1 MAMKWIEAS
10 TEDGVRI
17 LKLNHGV
24 TNALNG
30 ALLLELQDGLEEV
43 QAATEI
49 NSLVLTS
56 ANDKFFSI
64 GFDLPELFHQELSD
78 FKEFFHLF
86 NRICLDLYTLPKPT
100 VAALTG
106 HAVAGGFI
114 LASCCDYR
122 FMAQG
127 KKFCAL
133 NEIQIGVPVPYIADR
148 VLRQLVGDRVAT
160 EIMYTGALLP
170 AEKALEAHF
179 LDALVAPEE
188 LLKEALSK
196 ARTLGRLP
204 RQAFQIIKTNR
215 TGEIAARGRE
225 KLEEDIQVFL
235 KLWYHEEAR
244 KLLQEALK
252 KFNR

>member
-17 LKLNHGV
+17 LRLNHGV
-24 TNALNG
+24 TNAING
-30 ALLLELQDGLEEV
+30 ALLDELKAGLEEV
-43 QAATEI
+43 KDSAEI
-49 NSLVLTS
+49 TSLVLTS
-56 ANDKFFSI
+56 ANNKFFSI
-64 GFDLPELFHQELSD
+64 GFDLPELYLQEVSR
-78 FKEFFHLF
+78 FKEFFHIF
-86 NRICLDLYTLPKPT
+86 NLICLDLYTLPKPT

-122 FMAQG
+122 FLAQG
-127 KKFCAL
+127 KKFCGL

-148 VLRQLVGDRVAT
+148 ILRQLVGDRAAT

-170 AEKALEAHF
+170 AEKALAINF

-188 LLKEALSK
+188 LQKEALAK
-196 ARTLGRLP
+196 ARTLGLLP

-215 TGEIAARGRE
+215 TSEIAARGLE
-225 KLEEDIQVFL
+225 KLEADIRTFL
-235 KLWYHEEAR
+235 TMWYNEEAR
-244 KLLQEALK
+244 NLLQEAMK
-252 KFNR
+252 KF